1 MNSSKFV
8 QTEGYPLTSER
19 LQELQTTFQP
29 FNVFGNLAGNLTII
43 SGCETPIGST
53 TVKDGFVF
61 INGELLEF
69 REAAVDGNST
79 VIILEDKIYKTFKN
93 GSSKEVYVIRY
104 ATIGTNPEASWLWS
118 SFTRPIQT
126 KNIEGRIKELTNK
139 LTIVEDKLVGIETKL
154 NGIEAGAQKNV
165 QSDFNVNDT
174 ESNAY
179 IKNRPAF
186 LKVLAQGNKNIG
198 NITSNSFSIIISFED
213 IGTANYQVLGT
224 ICSNSG
230 NFNLDNNVFHNIRNR
245 TSSSFR
251 LCLREM
257 SSDDQNISFDYT
269 LIEKP

>member
-43 SGCETPIGST
+43 SGCELSDST
-53 TVKDGFVF
+53 VQNGYVF

-69 REAAVDGNST
+69 RTAAVDTNSE
-79 VIILEDKIYKTFKN
+79 VIIIEEKIYKTFKN
-93 GSSKEVYVIRY
+93 GNSKEVYVIRY
-104 ATIGTNPEASWLWS
+104 ATIGTNTDASWLWS
-118 SFTRPIQT
+118 RFKRPFPT
-126 KNIEGRIKELTNK
+126 KDIEAFRSDFANRLN
-139 LTIVEDKLVGIETKL
+139 VIETKL

-186 LKVLAQGNKNIG
+186 LKVLHQDTKNIG
-198 NITSNSFSIIISFED
+198 NVTSNSYSVVITIPD
-213 IGTANYQVLGT
+213 VGTSNYQVLGT
-224 ICSNSG
+224 ICSNSA
-230 NFNLDNNVFHNIRNR
+230 NFNVDNNVFHNIRDR
-245 TSSSFR
+245 TATSFR

-269 LIEKP
+269 LIQK